1 MSKFSF
7 NYAIAFTLALII
19 SNASLMPARLFA
31 QARQNTQPADS
42 PKQATA
48 AALYEEAASYAP
60 KKFQEFQQKKVPFDP
75 KLLEK
80 TLQEQRELAARNA
93 AQLAARTATNGAVDL
108 YYLGMLYNLA
118 ENADGALDALKRFLS
133 ADQTGVPDRFAPA
146 ALYIIIQL
154 AAGKGLL
161 EEAET
166 ALAAYLK
173 YQPQKPNERV
183 TVEKAVAAAYHKA
196 KQWERAAAHA
206 EEAFKATKLVPP
218 DQKNPS
224 AQQYSIFTAGS
235 MLVDIYL
242 EMGKRDM
249 AAAVLEEMRKLAL
262 AIPSGKLYV
271 ESTTRL
277 ATVLIESGRKA
288 DAVKM
293 VKDSI
298 SNVTLNVKNQKE
310 QAVILTGLRSEQEH
324 LRLQGEVAPEIVI
337 DKWIDQTPV
346 KLSDLR
352 GRVVLLDFWATWC
365 GPCLAAFPKLK
376 GWHDKYKDK
385 GLVILGLTRYFGEA
399 EGQEMTPE
407 QELGFLR
414 KFKKEHGVPYGFAV
428 SGTTVNDLNY
438 SVASIPTAVLID
450 RRGIIR
456 FIETGSGGNSEEI
469 AAAIERLVN
478 EPTP

>member
-1 MSKFSF
+1 MPKFST
-7 NYAIAFTLALII
+7 NHTTVFTLALMI
-19 SNASLMPARLFA
+19 SVASSMPARLCA
-31 QARQNTQPADS
+31 QSRQNAQPADS
-42 PKQATA
+42 PKQTTS
-48 AALYEEAASYAP
+48 AALYEEAATYAP
-60 KKFQEFQQKKVPFDP
+60 KKFQEFQQKKVAFDP

-80 TLQEQRELAARNA
+80 TLEEQRALAARNA
-93 AQLAARTATNGAVDL
+93 AQIAARKDTNGAVDL

-118 ENADGALDALKRFLS
+118 ENADGALDALKRFIS
-133 ADQTGVPDRFAPA
+133 ADQTGVPDKFAQA
-146 ALYIIIQL
+146 ARYIIIQL
-154 AAGKGLL
+154 AAGRGLL

-166 ALAAYLK
+166 ALADYLK

-183 TVEKAVAAAYHKA
+183 TVEKAMASAYRKA
-196 KQWERAAAHA
+196 KRWERAAAHA

-242 EMGKRDM
+242 EMGKRDT
-249 AAAVLEEMRKLAL
+249 AAAVLEEMRRLAIN
-262 AIPSGKLYV
+262 IPSGKLYI
-271 ESTTRL
+271 ESTMRL
-277 ATVLIESGRKA
+277 AAVLIESGRKA

-293 VKDSI
+293 VDDSI
-298 SNVTLNVKNQKE
+298 SHVTANVKNQQE
-310 QAVILTGLRSEQEH
+310 QAVILSGLRSKQEH
-324 LRLQGEVAPEIVI
+324 LRLLGEVAPEIVV

-346 KLSDLR
+346 KLSELR

-385 GLVILGLTRYFGEA
+385 GFVILGLTRYFGEA
-399 EGQEMTPE
+399 GGQEMTPE

-414 KFKKEHGVPYGFAV
+414 KFKKEHGLPYGFAV
-428 SGTTVNDLNY
+428 SGTTLNDQNY
-438 SVASIPTAVLID
+438 SVSSIPTAVLID
-450 RRGIIR
+450 RRGVIR
-456 FIETGSGGNSEEI
+456 FVETGSGGNSEEV